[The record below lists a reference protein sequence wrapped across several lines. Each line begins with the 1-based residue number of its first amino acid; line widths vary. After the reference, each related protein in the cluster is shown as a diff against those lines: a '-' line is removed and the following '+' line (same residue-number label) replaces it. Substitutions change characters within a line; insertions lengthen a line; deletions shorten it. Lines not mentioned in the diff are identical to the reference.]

1 MFLKKHLLIF
11 TFLTTLLLVACSSS
25 QSAQQ
30 MEPTIVAEQPA
41 PTEVVEASNENQA
54 MENNNDNESMDTSNE
69 NELTE
74 NNNENEDV
82 EDDNENEDMEN
93 ENTASE
99 SDANQPAASGG
110 VTLVIV
116 PEESEARFII
126 DEILNGA
133 DKRVVGTTNA
143 VEGTISADKD
153 NPEAVTVSLVRVDLS
168 NLTTDSSFRNRAI
181 RDFILQT
188 GDPANQ
194 FATFEPTGYE
204 GLPENVTIS
213 EPFTFQITGDL
224 TIHGVTREETFEVT
238 LTPVSETRLEG
249 TATLSDIN
257 YGDYGVQ
264 ILRLPEQVASVEDTI
279 TLELSFVALAQ

>member
-1 MFLKKHLLIF
+1 MP
-11 TFLTTLLLVACSSS
+11 S
-25 QSAQQ
+25 
-30 MEPTIVAEQPA
+30 EE
-41 PTEVVEASNENQA
+41 VEASNENQA
-54 MENNNDNESMDTSNE
+54 MENKNDNESMGSSNE

-74 NNNENEDV
+74 NVNN
-82 EDDNENEDMEN
+82 NEDMEN
-93 ENTASE
+93 ENTQSQ
-99 SDANQPAASGG
+99 SDDDLSAGSGG

-143 VEGTISADKD
+143 VEGTITADKD
-153 NPEAVTVSLVRVDLS
+153 NPEDVTVSLVRVDLS

-194 FATFEPTGYE
+194 FATFEPTGTG
-204 GLPENVTIS
+204 GLPESVTIGES
-213 EPFTFQITGDL
+213 FTFQITGDL
-224 TIHGVTREETFEVT
+224 TIRGVTREETFEVT
-238 LTPVSETRLEG
+238 LTPVSETRIEG

-279 TLELSFVALAQ
+279 TLELSFVAVAQ